1 MSKNPPETLYLIDGH
16 SQIYRAYYA
25 PFGDLTSPAGEPTR
39 ATYVFC
45 SMLLKFISQRRPRYL
60 AMAVDGPAERLLRRR
75 LYPAYKAT
83 RKPMPEDLLPQVR
96 RIRQIVEAM
105 GIPILAAEG
114 YEADDILA
122 TLAARLAG
130 EETNVV
136 LVSRDKDLDQLVG
149 DHVVLYDSMKDRTI
163 DAAAVLAE
171 KGYRPDQAVDAQALM
186 GDATDNVPGVP
197 GVGPKTAAR
206 LIAQYGSL
214 EGVVEH
220 VSELSPKLREAIA
233 SAAATLEL
241 ARKLLR
247 LDRDV
252 PIDADLEA
260 LRFGGLAGEAI
271 RPIFAELGFTRL
283 LEQLDSLG
291 LGGQERVDVA
301 ASAAAA
307 GQTSAGDFD
316 YSCVNTS
323 AGLDEFVGSLRCVT
337 RLAVDTETT
346 ALHPMWAELVG
357 ISLAWR
363 PGAAVYIPVKA
374 PLGEP
379 TLPLEEVRAKLGP
392 LLGDPRVE
400 KIGQNL
406 KYDMIVLANAGMP
419 LAGKMFDT
427 MIAAH
432 VLDSTRPSYALDS
445 LAAEF
450 LGHRSIPISD
460 LLGRGRNKITMDAV
474 PLEKITPYACEDADL
489 ALRLADVLAGRLAQE
504 SLADLFERLEMPL
517 MPVLAEMERTGIIVD
532 RSALG
537 RMKLALSKRVDVL
550 RDRIVGAAGRAF
562 NPDSP
567 KQLAEVLFEEMK
579 LPVLKRTAGGPSTD
593 MAVLEELA
601 AVAELPGLVLD
612 YRKLAKLLGTYV
624 TALGACI
631 HPRTGRVHTS
641 FSQTS
646 TATGRLAS
654 SDPNLQNIPI
664 RSDEGREI
672 RSAFRAAEGCLLLS
686 ADYSQVELRVLAHL
700 CEDPTL
706 IAAFAADQDIHR
718 IVAAE
723 VFAVPVEE
731 VTSQQRA
738 RAKTVNFGIIYGQT
752 AYGLALTL
760 RISRQEAGEFIQR
773 YRRRFPRIEEFLQS
787 CVAAAQADGYVET
800 ILRRRRRIAGLD
812 ARGPVRAQA
821 ERLAIN
827 SVVQGSAADIIKL
840 AMIHIAERIRR
851 ENRPG
856 RLLLQIHDELLL
868 EAPGETIEAER
879 EMVVSE
885 MCSAASLRVPLK
897 VDVGVGAD
905 WKAAK

>member
-1 MSKNPPETLYLIDGH
+1 
-16 SQIYRAYYA
+16 
-25 PFGDLTSPAGEPTR
+25 
-39 ATYVFC
+39 
-45 SMLLKFISQRRPRYL
+45 
-60 AMAVDGPAERLLRRR
+60 
-75 LYPAYKAT
+75 
-83 RKPMPEDLLPQVR
+83 
-96 RIRQIVEAM
+96 
-105 GIPILAAEG
+105 
-114 YEADDILA
+114 
-122 TLAARLAG
+122 
-130 EETNVV
+130 
-136 LVSRDKDLDQLVG
+136 
-149 DHVVLYDSMKDRTI
+149 
-163 DAAAVLAE
+163 
-171 KGYRPDQAVDAQALM
+171 
-186 GDATDNVPGVP
+186 
-197 GVGPKTAAR
+197 
-206 LIAQYGSL
+206 
-214 EGVVEH
+214 VVEH

-392 LLGDPRVE
+392 LLGDGRVE

-450 LGHRSIPISD
+450 LGHRSIPIAD

-550 RDRIVGAAGRAF
+550 HDRIVGAAGRSF

-723 VFAVPVEE
+723 VFAVPVGE
-731 VTSQQRA
+731 VASQQRA